1 MVRQNRTTCKIRTSD
16 KYGGKILMKKS
27 GFVKVIIAIVI
38 FVVAFL
44 SGSSIY
50 KVIDN
55 KKNGAISAFK
65 QNQGI
70 IQNVNV
76 QKDST
81 AETNQLNKN
90 LEMVEY
96 KGTIEHVFFHP
107 LILDNEL
114 AFKGPKWQTDDMDD
128 WFVTVQEFKS
138 ILNSIYKKG
147 YILVDPN
154 KLYESYEKG
163 GKKLLRTKTIKVPK
177 GKKPLILSI
186 DDLSYNEGM
195 RKATA
200 LKLILD
206 DKGELATYR
215 KDKNGKVQIGYNET
229 VIIID
234 EFVKNHPDFSLD
246 GTKGVI
252 ALTGYQGVFGY
263 RTERTSPN
271 RQSEINAAKKIANK
285 LKENGWSFAS
295 HSYGHNPHDKISLEK
310 LKTDADHWESEVKN
324 VVGDTQI
331 YIYPHGDSIKESDPK
346 FSYLYGKGFNL
357 FYSVDSASTEII
369 SKKSPVVHGGR
380 LAIDG
385 VSMRN
390 RRQKFLK
397 FFDAKGILDLKS
409 RPNRPYKFE

>member
-1 MVRQNRTTCKIRTSD
+1 MTMYKIRISD
-16 KYGGKILMKKS
+16 KYGGKALMKKS
-27 GFVKVIIAIVI
+27 GFTKVIIAIVI

-50 KVIDN
+50 KVISN
-55 KKNGAISAFK
+55 KKNGAVRAFN
-65 QNQGI
+65 QNQAI

-76 QKDST
+76 QKDSI
-81 AETNQLNKN
+81 ERKNQLSKDK
-90 LEMVEY
+90 EMIEY

-138 ILNSIYKKG
+138 ILNSIYEKG

-154 KLYESYEKG
+154 KLYEPYEKD
-163 GKKLLRTKTIKVPK
+163 GKKLLRKKTIKVPK

-215 KDKNGKVQIGYNET
+215 KDRNSKVQIGYNET

-271 RQSEINAAKKIANK
+271 RQSEINEAKKIANK

-331 YIYPHGDSIKESDPK
+331 YIYPHGDSIKESGPK
-346 FSYLYGKGFNL
+346 FNYLHGKGFNL

-369 SKKSPVVHGGR
+369 SKKLPVVHGGR

-397 FFDAKGILDLKS
+397 FFDAKVILDLKS
-409 RPNRPYKFE
+409 RPNRPFKFE